1 MSGNIFTCVTPEVS
15 ITGGAGSKMV
25 IGLTAS
31 AHHRI
36 HIKEIS
42 LGFKG
47 TTVTN
52 EPVTVQY
59 VTNTV
64 DGTGTAGVTQK
75 QDLDASEDVN
85 ATFEYNYS
93 VEPAEAT
100 SAIMRSFP
108 IHPQG
113 TIMQV
118 MPIEGPIP
126 VKGGTFWGVAV
137 TPDDTVVAI
146 VTLLCEE

>member
-15 ITGGAGSKMV
+15 VTGGASAMILG
-25 IGLTAS
+25 ITAS
-31 AHHRI
+31 AHHRV

-64 DGTGTAGVTQK
+64 DGTGTEGTPQK
-75 QDLDASEDVN
+75 RDLDASEDVN
-85 ATFEYNYS
+85 AVFKHTYS
-93 VEPAEAT
+93 ADPAEAT
-100 SAIMRSFP
+100 SAIMHSFP

-113 TIMQV
+113 TIVQV

-126 VKGGTFWGVAV
+126 IKGGTFWGIAV

-146 VTLLCEE
+146 ATLLCEE

>member
-15 ITGGAGSKMV
+15 VTAGASLTI
-25 IGLTAS
+25 IGITAS
-31 AHHRI
+31 AHHRV
-36 HIKEIS
+36 HIKEIV

-47 TTVTN
+47 TKVGN

-64 DGTGTAGVTQK
+64 DGTGTAGTPQK

-85 ATFEYNYS
+85 ATFKYNYS
-93 VEPAEAT
+93 IEPAEGT
-100 SAIMRSFP
+100 SQIMRSFP
-108 IHPQG
+108 MHPQG

-126 VKGGTFWGVAV
+126 IKGGTFWGIGI
-137 TPDDTVVAI
+137 TPDDTVVAMA
-146 VTLLCEE
+146 TLVCEE